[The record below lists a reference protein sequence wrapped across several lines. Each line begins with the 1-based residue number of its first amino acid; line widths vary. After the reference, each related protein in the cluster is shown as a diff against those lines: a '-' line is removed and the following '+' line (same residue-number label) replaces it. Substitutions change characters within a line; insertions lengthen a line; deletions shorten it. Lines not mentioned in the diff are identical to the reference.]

1 MFLIN
6 RCVIGAIVALLAGSA
21 VAQAQS
27 ALPGVRPE
35 AELLQPGPAQ
45 ACPPSEPTDP
55 AITSSLGDRFIAG
68 QHFRETNA
76 VRGDVAIAWLGT
88 TFRQRFV
95 SKTESSVAR
104 TTLQPFRLRRAARA
118 SEIVAWLGDR
128 GETTLGELWCL
139 LTLQPNGEAGALL
152 TSAVPNLFFVR
163 DRDGRLW
170 TVDVLWGGP
179 GWEIGA
185 SAIDGDRP
193 WDAGAQ
199 AFSR

>member
-1 MFLIN
+1 M
-6 RCVIGAIVALLAGSA
+6 
-21 VAQAQS
+21 
-27 ALPGVRPE
+27 
-35 AELLQPGPAQ
+35 
-45 ACPPSEPTDP
+45 
-55 AITSSLGDRFIAG
+55 GDRFIAER
-68 QHFRETNA
+68 HFREASTA
-76 VRGDVAIAWLGT
+76 RDGVSIAWLGT
-88 TFRQRFV
+88 TFRQRFA
-95 SKTESSVAR
+95 SKTESGAVR

-128 GETTLGELWCL
+128 GESSLGELWCL

-163 DRDGRLW
+163 DRDGKLW